1 MEENNR
7 EGKIYK
13 VLLRTE
19 KKLHR
24 ILKYKLKETS
34 LSTEQKII
42 IEQKSIKLI
51 HEYLDSIIKTLT
63 KMWNPENSD
72 VPIYTFGSFN
82 SNIDKLISQMN
93 GSLKEKR
100 TLATSKNSLEIDKLL
115 EEFSK
120 SLTNIFF
127 KEVKELGNLNQA
139 QYDELEEQSVELV
152 REFIEKA
159 RDALLNVKCVP
170 IMDDIPDENLELFKK
185 NVKQMIN
192 ITLRKPVTTKNNPYL
207 LRNLVQSR
215 KNNNSGN
222 QRKNTL
228 TFAQRKVHNL
238 PPSTRIR
245 PRPSVRKKS
254 TM

>member
-1 MEENNR
+1 
-7 EGKIYK
+7 
-13 VLLRTE
+13 
-19 KKLHR
+19 
-24 ILKYKLKETS
+24 
-34 LSTEQKII
+34 
-42 IEQKSIKLI
+42 
-51 HEYLDSIIKTLT
+51 
-63 KMWNPENSD
+63 MWNPENSD

-100 TLATSKNSLEIDKLL
+100 RLATSKNSLEIDKLL
-115 EEFSK
+115 EEFGK

-127 KEVKELGNLNQA
+127 KEVKELGNLNQS
-139 QYDELEEQSVELV
+139 QYDDLEAQSVELV

-170 IMDDIPDENLELFKK
+170 IMDDIPDENVELFKK
-185 NVKQMIN
+185 SVKQMIN
-192 ITLRKPVTTKNNPYL
+192 STLRKPVTTQNKPYS

-215 KNNNSGN
+215 KKNNSGT

-228 TFAQRKVHNL
+228 TFAERKAANL
-238 PPSTRIR
+238 QHSTVKRNR